1 MLEGLIEIFEDTPE
15 WEPTDTNKDG
25 MITGDD
31 IPYKPGSIQ
40 AKIAWK
46 KIEALAHSP
55 ENIQKAK
62 SLGYE
67 NARGWY
73 AGGPLVPNSAG
84 PGETDF
90 QLLKDR
96 LTWYNGYEPE
106 VSTKIAAKAKFAKYG
121 G

>member
-1 MLEGLIEIFEDTPE
+1 MLEGLTEFFRDTPD
-15 WEPTDTNKDG
+15 WQPTDIDG
-25 MITGDD
+25 DSEITGDD
-31 IPYKPGSIQ
+31 IPYEPGSIE
-40 AKIAWK
+40 AKTAWK
-46 KIEALAHSP
+46 KIEAIAHSP

-73 AGGPLVPNSAG
+73 AGGPLVPNSFG

-106 VSTKIAAKAKFAKYG
+106 VATRIAAKAKFVKYG
-121 G
+121 A